1 MALITCENVSIGYE
15 GQTVVKELNFSIER
29 GDYLCIVGENGSGK
43 STLVKSLLGLKGAD
57 RGKIIYGDG
66 LKKNEIGYLPQKN
79 EEQKGF
85 PASVYEVVL
94 SGRLNGRGWK
104 PFYRKEDKEA
114 AAEKMEM
121 LGITDLARQ
130 CFRDLSG
137 GQQQRALLARAL
149 CATKSLLLLDEPVTG
164 LDPIVTGEF
173 YDLIRKINQESNI
186 AVVMVSHD
194 IETDFSERQ
203 KTIVKAG
210 SERNS
215 SEVKSMIDTIVEM
228 FSYPFMVRAFA
239 VGSLVALCAALLG
252 VSLVLKQYS
261 MIGDGLSHVGF
272 GALAVATAFQAAPLS
287 VAIPVVVLAA
297 VLILRIKGNGKIK
310 GDAAI
315 ALISTTSL
323 ALGVMVISMTT
334 GMNTDVYN
342 YMFGSIL
349 AMSAEDVRLSVILA
363 GIVLV
368 LYLLFYNKIFAVTF
382 DETFAQ
388 ATGVKANLY
397 NTLIAVLTAVTIV
410 LGMRMMGALL
420 ISSLIIFPALTS
432 MRVCRTFRSVIINSA
447 VISVLCLVIGIA
459 ISYVWATPAGASVV
473 IVNAAALAVYSIVGM
488 IRCRK

>member
-94 SGRLNGRGWK
+94 SGRLTLSAHGGF
-104 PFYRKEDKEA
+104 PHKEA

-194 IETDFSERQ
+194 IET
-203 KTIVKAG
+203 A
-210 SERNS
+210 
-215 SEVKSMIDTIVEM
+215 VENA
-228 FSYPFMVRAFA
+228 SHILHLQETVRF
-239 VGSLVALCAALLG
+239 
-252 VSLVLKQYS
+252 
-261 MIGDGLSHVGF
+261 F
-272 GALAVATAFQAAPLS
+272 GT
-287 VAIPVVVLAA
+287 
-297 VLILRIKGNGKIK
+297 
-310 GDAAI
+310 
-315 ALISTTSL
+315 
-323 ALGVMVISMTT
+323 
-334 GMNTDVYN
+334 
-342 YMFGSIL
+342 
-349 AMSAEDVRLSVILA
+349 AEDYRKSRI
-363 GIVLV
+363 GKK
-368 LYLLFYNKIFAVTF
+368 F
-382 DETFAQ
+382 
-388 ATGVKANLY
+388 
-397 NTLIAVLTAVTIV
+397 
-410 LGMRMMGALL
+410 LGGEEHD
-420 ISSLIIFPALTS
+420 
-432 MRVCRTFRSVIINSA
+432 
-447 VISVLCLVIGIA
+447 
-459 ISYVWATPAGASVV
+459 
-473 IVNAAALAVYSIVGM
+473 
-488 IRCRK
+488 

>member
-194 IETDFSERQ
+194 IETAVENASHILHLQETVRFSERQ

-261 MIGDGLSHVGF
+261 MIGDGLSHVG
-272 GALAVATAFQAAPLS
+272 
-287 VAIPVVVLAA
+287 
-297 VLILRIKGNGKIK
+297 
-310 GDAAI
+310 
-315 ALISTTSL
+315 L
-323 ALGVMVISMTT
+323 ALLRWQLRFRQLRFLLRS
-334 GMNTDVYN
+334 
-342 YMFGSIL
+342 
-349 AMSAEDVRLSVILA
+349 RL
-363 GIVLV
+363 
-368 LYLLFYNKIFAVTF
+368 LYLLLF
-382 DETFAQ
+382 
-388 ATGVKANLY
+388 
-397 NTLIAVLTAVTIV
+397 
-410 LGMRMMGALL
+410 
-420 ISSLIIFPALTS
+420 
-432 MRVCRTFRSVIINSA
+432 
-447 VISVLCLVIGIA
+447 
-459 ISYVWATPAGASVV
+459 
-473 IVNAAALAVYSIVGM
+473 
-488 IRCRK
+488 

>member
-164 LDPIVTGEF
+164 LDPIVTG
-173 YDLIRKINQESNI
+173 DI

-194 IETDFSERQ
+194 IET
-203 KTIVKAG
+203 A
-210 SERNS
+210 
-215 SEVKSMIDTIVEM
+215 VENA
-228 FSYPFMVRAFA
+228 SHILHLQETVRF
-239 VGSLVALCAALLG
+239 
-252 VSLVLKQYS
+252 
-261 MIGDGLSHVGF
+261 F
-272 GALAVATAFQAAPLS
+272 GT
-287 VAIPVVVLAA
+287 
-297 VLILRIKGNGKIK
+297 
-310 GDAAI
+310 
-315 ALISTTSL
+315 
-323 ALGVMVISMTT
+323 
-334 GMNTDVYN
+334 
-342 YMFGSIL
+342 
-349 AMSAEDVRLSVILA
+349 AEDYRKSRI
-363 GIVLV
+363 GKK
-368 LYLLFYNKIFAVTF
+368 F
-382 DETFAQ
+382 
-388 ATGVKANLY
+388 
-397 NTLIAVLTAVTIV
+397 
-410 LGMRMMGALL
+410 LGGEEHD
-420 ISSLIIFPALTS
+420 
-432 MRVCRTFRSVIINSA
+432 
-447 VISVLCLVIGIA
+447 
-459 ISYVWATPAGASVV
+459 
-473 IVNAAALAVYSIVGM
+473 
-488 IRCRK
+488 

>member
-194 IETDFSERQ
+194 IETAVENASHILHLQETVDFSERQ

-315 ALISTTSL
+315 ALISTPSL
-323 ALGVMVISMTT
+323 PLES
-334 GMNTDVYN
+334 
-342 YMFGSIL
+342 
-349 AMSAEDVRLSVILA
+349 
-363 GIVLV
+363 
-368 LYLLFYNKIFAVTF
+368 
-382 DETFAQ
+382 
-388 ATGVKANLY
+388 
-397 NTLIAVLTAVTIV
+397 
-410 LGMRMMGALL
+410 
-420 ISSLIIFPALTS
+420 
-432 MRVCRTFRSVIINSA
+432 
-447 VISVLCLVIGIA
+447 
-459 ISYVWATPAGASVV
+459 W
-473 IVNAAALAVYSIVGM
+473 
-488 IRCRK
+488 

>member
-1 MALITCENVSIGYE
+1 MKRTGVDVMKKLEQLYEGKAKKVFATEDPDVVIVDYKDDATAFNGEKKGTIVGKGVINNRMTNYVFQVLEKEGVPTHYVEELSDRETAVKKVEIVPLEVIVRNVAAGSFSKRLGIEEGRKLLAPTLEFSYKDDDLGAKERRYVKGGFELMALITCENVSIGYE

-194 IETDFSERQ
+194 IET
-203 KTIVKAG
+203 A
-210 SERNS
+210 
-215 SEVKSMIDTIVEM
+215 VENA
-228 FSYPFMVRAFA
+228 SHILHLQETVRF
-239 VGSLVALCAALLG
+239 
-252 VSLVLKQYS
+252 
-261 MIGDGLSHVGF
+261 F
-272 GALAVATAFQAAPLS
+272 GT
-287 VAIPVVVLAA
+287 
-297 VLILRIKGNGKIK
+297 
-310 GDAAI
+310 
-315 ALISTTSL
+315 
-323 ALGVMVISMTT
+323 
-334 GMNTDVYN
+334 
-342 YMFGSIL
+342 
-349 AMSAEDVRLSVILA
+349 AEDYRKSRI
-363 GIVLV
+363 GKK
-368 LYLLFYNKIFAVTF
+368 F
-382 DETFAQ
+382 
-388 ATGVKANLY
+388 
-397 NTLIAVLTAVTIV
+397 
-410 LGMRMMGALL
+410 LGGEEHD
-420 ISSLIIFPALTS
+420 
-432 MRVCRTFRSVIINSA
+432 
-447 VISVLCLVIGIA
+447 
-459 ISYVWATPAGASVV
+459 
-473 IVNAAALAVYSIVGM
+473 
-488 IRCRK
+488 